1 MLFLTQLFSASIGR
15 CLHNSIVVAPGCG
28 RNACGVPLNIKCV
41 CKLCLQVRKEL
52 GPVDPYFN
60 KLADGMIT
68 WIEAWGKLNPNS
80 EP

>member
-1 MLFLTQLFSASIGR
+1 MLR
-15 CLHNSIVVAPGCG
+15 IVM
-28 RNACGVPLNIKCV
+28 
-41 CKLCLQVRKEL
+41 QVRKEL
-52 GPVDPYFN
+52 GPVDAYFN

>member
-1 MLFLTQLFSASIGR
+1 M
-15 CLHNSIVVAPGCG
+15 
-28 RNACGVPLNIKCV
+28 
-41 CKLCLQVRKEL
+41 QVRKEL

-80 EP
+80 EPETDAEQNYVCHNKHTYACC

>member
-1 MLFLTQLFSASIGR
+1 MLIVTALQKTITALLLT
-15 CLHNSIVVAPGCG
+15 
-28 RNACGVPLNIKCV
+28 
-41 CKLCLQVRKEL
+41 QVRKEL
-52 GPVDPYFN
+52 GPVDPYFT

>member
-1 MLFLTQLFSASIGR
+1 MDVGIAAL
-15 CLHNSIVVAPGCG
+15 CG
-28 RNACGVPLNIKCV
+28 RHALGVMHNLEYLFECTHK
-41 CKLCLQVRKEL
+41 LQVRKEL
-52 GPVDPYFN
+52 GPVDPYFT

>member
-1 MLFLTQLFSASIGR
+1 MMWSTVLSVFVLCT
-15 CLHNSIVVAPGCG
+15 P
-28 RNACGVPLNIKCV
+28 
-41 CKLCLQVRKEL
+41 CLQVRKEL
-52 GPVDPYFN
+52 GPVDPYFT

>member
-1 MLFLTQLFSASIGR
+1 MHHQQSNAVTTWLT
-15 CLHNSIVVAPGCG
+15 
-28 RNACGVPLNIKCV
+28 
-41 CKLCLQVRKEL
+41 LCAVLQVRKEL
-52 GPVDPYFN
+52 GPVDAYFN